1 MKEITGRDYKIIREA
16 LSIAIPIMLRHSL
29 AASNTDDMIRILEEG
44 YNGFPSLRSSNTRM
58 IGDILLELKA
68 GERPKADPRTDTMGS
83 LIERFIKKIP
93 QSEFDYHQSLS
104 TPPYLREDIDIGL
117 IGEIDVRRELAA
129 EEWLTINT
137 NTEKG
142 NFPNVDLIA
151 AKDQEARHIQV
162 KSTSGDRLRNAH
174 AHCLNFGHAQGW
186 LEKRTPFFN
195 GKRGILT
202 SSIIVLVNVRRDRSR
217 FVVLPVALAEK
228 IARAHAEEWFDT
240 PKRDGKRRSAGF
252 SARPC
257 FTRLKKDPTD
267 LDKTLIAIL
276 HSYENRWDL
285 LNESPEVLSN
295 SDAWHLEVP

>member
-1 MKEITGRDYKIIREA
+1 MAEITGRDHKIIREA

-29 AASNTDDMIRILEEG
+29 AWSNTNDMIRIIEEG
-44 YNGFPSLRSSNTRM
+44 YNGPPSFRSSNTRI

-93 QSEFDYHQSLS
+93 KSEFDYHQSLS
-104 TPPYLREDIDIGL
+104 PPPSFRENIDIGL

-162 KSTSGDRLRNAH
+162 KSTNGEPGQSH

-202 SSIIVLVNVRRDRSR
+202 SSIIVLVNARRDRSR

-228 IARAHAEEWFDT
+228 VARAHAEEWFDT

-267 LDKTLIAIL
+267 LDKTLMAIL
-276 HSYENRWDL
+276 QSYENRWDL